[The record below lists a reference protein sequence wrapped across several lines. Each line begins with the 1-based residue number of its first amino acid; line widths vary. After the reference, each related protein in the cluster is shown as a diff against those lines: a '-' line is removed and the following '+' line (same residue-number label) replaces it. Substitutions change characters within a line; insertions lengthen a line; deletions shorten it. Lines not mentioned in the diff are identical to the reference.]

1 MVLWVLVPT
10 DSKLWVIA
18 QIALPLLS
26 PAVAALTAAYYFT
39 ARLKSRV
46 RSAPSDTAP

>member
-1 MVLWVLVPT
+1 MALWIFVSA
-10 DSKLWVIA
+10 DSKLWVIT

-39 ARLKSRV
+39 ARLK
-46 RSAPSDTAP
+46 RSAPAD